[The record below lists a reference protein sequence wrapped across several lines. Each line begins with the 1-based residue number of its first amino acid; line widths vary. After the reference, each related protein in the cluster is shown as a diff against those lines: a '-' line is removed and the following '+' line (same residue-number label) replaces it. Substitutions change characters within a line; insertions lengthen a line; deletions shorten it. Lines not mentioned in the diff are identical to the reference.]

1 MHSLLTLNFAS
12 TIFFEFLGPLRWRL
26 KKWIRKIIHKL
37 DQYSGMVDVMPE
49 FIVMHSTPV
58 RVELR
63 LQREM
68 RNRGTLR
75 SG

>member
-1 MHSLLTLNFAS
+1 M
-12 TIFFEFLGPLRWRL
+12 
-26 KKWIRKIIHKL
+26 RKIIHKL

-63 LQREM
+63 LHRATE
-68 RNRGTLR
+68 NEDEEDADEHSYISEGTLPAY
-75 SG
+75 